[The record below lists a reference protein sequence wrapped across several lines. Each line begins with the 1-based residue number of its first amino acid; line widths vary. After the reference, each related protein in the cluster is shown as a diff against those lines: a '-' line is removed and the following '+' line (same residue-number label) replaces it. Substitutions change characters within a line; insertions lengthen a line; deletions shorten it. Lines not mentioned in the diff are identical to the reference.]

1 MTNSDELTDTE
12 IGKLLTAMFGEMD
25 ADTLTARIAKYRRDL
40 LEYDRAFQAALDNYD
55 ETWKRYNASLQQR
68 D

>member
-1 MTNSDELTDTE
+1 MKSDELTDSE
-12 IGKLLTAMFGEMD
+12 IGKLLTAMFGEMY

-40 LEYDRAFQAALDNYD
+40 WEYDRAFQAALDNYD
-55 ETWKRYNASLQQR
+55 ETRKRFNASLQQR